1 MLLIK
6 PYKYKLSVEF
16 FSYFI
21 FKILYFIIFKKK
33 SKVIYMS
40 YENKYL
46 KYKLKYLK
54 LSLSLQK
61 GGRKE
66 QINWPMDFKRIDVDN
81 KLEFISFTTTTSI
94 EDNASDYKKKLNTL
108 LSKNPI
114 GKVTSVSDK
123 EIVIKLDK
131 ITDNLT
137 EVRFNITD
145 FPLGIKFKKDIPDT
159 ENNKVVRFN
168 PDKNDQV
175 IGFNPNKNDQV
186 IGFNPNEF
194 RIMKLETKIAEIE
207 KRLTNHY
214 HILPTSGMK
223 DFEESHPYYNK
234 KIN

>member
-1 MLLIK
+1 
-6 PYKYKLSVEF
+6 
-16 FSYFI
+16 
-21 FKILYFIIFKKK
+21 
-33 SKVIYMS
+33 MS

-66 QINWPMDFKRIDVDN
+66 QIYWPMDFKKIDVGN
-81 KLEFISFTTTTSI
+81 KLQFISFTTNTYI
-94 EDNASDYKKKLNTL
+94 EDNSNDYKKKLYTL
-108 LSKNPI
+108 LSKKPI

-123 EIVIKLDK
+123 EIVIQLDK
-131 ITDNLT
+131 IIDNIT

-145 FPLGIKFKKDIPDT
+145 FPLGIDFEKDIPDT
-159 ENNKVVRFN
+159 ENDQVVGFN
-168 PDKNDQV
+168 PDKNNQV
-175 IGFNPNKNDQV
+175 VGFNPDKNNQV

-194 RIMKLETKIAEIE
+194 KIMKLETKIAEIE